1 MNIHFEPDLVHQRQA
16 IDSVCDLFRGQE
28 VAGSVAAGSVLG
40 DSSLFSPPYPAVVGN
55 RLRLSPEL
63 LLANLRAVQEAHGL
77 AASTTLDTRDFTV
90 EMETG
95 TGKTYVYLR
104 TIHEL
109 HRRYHFNKFIIVV
122 PSLAIREGVHKALRI
137 TEGHFRQLYDG
148 STADYFVYDST
159 RLGRVRSFALDSE
172 LQIMIIT
179 VGAIN
184 KRDINTLYREHET
197 TGGRTPMSLI
207 SDCAPIVVVDEPQ
220 SVDGGLRGRGREA
233 LREMGALCTLRYSA
247 THVDKHH
254 MLYRLDAVDAYERR
268 LVKRIE
274 VASASVE
281 HAVNRPYVRVLAVTG
296 RRGVISATL
305 ELVVANQ
312 GAATLRQRA
321 VRDGDDLRSLTGLEI
336 YRGLHIGQISLV
348 RGDRFVEVLH
358 PRGAERLR
366 VGDAW
371 NDVDHT
377 LVTRQMIRQ
386 TIREH
391 LDKER
396 RLLHRGVKVL
406 SLFFVD
412 SVGKYRQ
419 YDSNGSTVKG
429 EYATI
434 FEEEYRAQV
443 ALREFADL
451 SAALG
456 HPAVESVHDG
466 YFSMDRKGAWS
477 DTSETTQAG
486 RAAAETAYRL
496 IMRDK
501 EALLSQ
507 ETALRFLFSHSAL
520 REGWDNPNVFQVCVL
535 RDVGAALARR
545 QIIGRGL
552 RLCVDQTGHRVR
564 SEEVNLLTVVAR
576 ESYEDFAR
584 SLQMEIEADTGL
596 RFGVVTRS
604 RFAAIPLGDEA
615 SRPDTLGEAASA
627 ALWDWLHRKG
637 YLTSDGSMTPA
648 LRAALLTG
656 DIAPAPDWAAQWPAV
671 ITLLRRLLGPPAVAR
686 ADRRQVVAPRRDML
700 GDPDFQR
707 LWDRIRHK
715 TRYRLLFDPKRLLQN
730 CAAELRSSP
739 GVPGARLRWRKGDVE
754 IGREGVATA
763 GVSDGSPVTL
773 RDETTPLPDILRE
786 LGSATDLS
794 RRDIYD
800 ILVES
805 GRLTDFPRN
814 PRRFLEIA
822 TDAIQAGKRSTL
834 VDGIKYE
841 RKGNG
846 EAFSLSLFQ
855 TEVSHGY
862 LGHNLLR
869 VAKSV
874 HHHVVYDS
882 EVERRFALDLERHP
896 LVRLYAK
903 LPGWFQIPTPLGM
916 YNPDWTVLVQKENGE
931 RHYFVVETKG
941 SARAEDLRPTEQRK
955 IECAREHF
963 AAIRYEQD
971 PAEYV
976 VRESVASLFDG
987 LEIE

>member
-1 MNIHFEPDLVHQRQA
+1 MKIHFEPDLAHQLQA
-16 IDSVCDLFRGQE
+16 IASVCDLFRGQE
-28 VAGSVAAGSVLG
+28 VAGSVASGSLLG
-40 DSSLFSPPYPAVVGN
+40 DSSLFSRPHRAVVGN
-55 RLRLSPEL
+55 RLRLSPDL
-63 LLANLRAVQEAHGL
+63 LLANLRAVQEEHGL
-77 AASTTLDTRDFTV
+77 LASTTLDTRDFTV

-104 TIHEL
+104 TIYEL
-109 HRRYHFNKFIIVV
+109 YRRYHFNKFIVVV

-148 STADYFVYDST
+148 TTADYFVYDST

-172 LQIMIIT
+172 LQIMIMT

-207 SDCAPIVVVDEPQ
+207 SDCAPIVIVDEPQ
-220 SVDGGLRGRGREA
+220 SVDGGLRGRGRAA
-233 LREMGALCTLRYSA
+233 LREMDALCTLRYSA

-281 HAVNRPYVRVLAVTG
+281 HAVNRPYVRILAVTG

-305 ELVVANQ
+305 ELVVANH
-312 GAATLRQRA
+312 GVATLRQRA

-336 YRGLHIGQISLV
+336 YRGLHVGQISLV

-358 PRGAERLR
+358 PRGVERLR

-371 NDVDHT
+371 NDVDHA

-391 LDKER
+391 LNKER
-396 RLLHRGVKVL
+396 RLLHQGIKVL

-419 YDSNGSTVKG
+419 YDSTGSPVKG

-443 ALREFADL
+443 ALPEFADL
-451 SAALG
+451 AEALG
-456 HPAVESVHDG
+456 HPRVDSVHDG
-466 YFSMDRKGAWS
+466 YFSTDKKGAWS

-486 RAAAETAYRL
+486 RAAAESAYRL

-501 EALLSQ
+501 EALLSH

-520 REGWDNPNVFQVCVL
+520 REGWDNPNVFQICVL
-535 RDVGAALARR
+535 RDVGAPLARR
-545 QIIGRGL
+545 QIMGRGL
-552 RLCVDQTGHRVR
+552 RLCVDQTGRRVR
-564 SEEVNLLTVVAR
+564 TEDVNLLTVVAR

-584 SLQMEIEADTGL
+584 SLQTEIEADTGL

-604 RFAAIPLGDEA
+604 QFAAIPLGDEA
-615 SRPDTLGEAASA
+615 SGSDTLGNAASA
-627 ALWDWLHRKG
+627 TLWEWLHRKG
-637 YLTSDGSMTPA
+637 YLTADGSITPT

-656 DIAPAPDWAAQWPAV
+656 DIEPAPDRAAQWPAV
-671 ITLLRRLLGPPAVAR
+671 VALLRRLLGPPAVAR
-686 ADRRQVVAPRRDML
+686 ADRREVLAPRRDML
-700 GDPDFQR
+700 GDPDFRQ

-715 TRYRLLFDPKRLLQN
+715 TRYRLLFDPERLLRN
-730 CAAELRSSP
+730 CAEELRSSP
-739 GVPGARLRWRKGDVE
+739 GVPSARLRWRKGGVE
-754 IGREGVATA
+754 IGRAGIATA
-763 GVSDGSPVTL
+763 GVSDSGPVTL
-773 RDETTPLPDILRE
+773 RDDGTPLPDILDE
-786 LGSATDLS
+786 LSSATDLS
-794 RRDIYD
+794 RQDIYG
-800 ILVES
+800 ILVAS
-805 GRLTDFPRN
+805 GRLPDFPRN
-814 PRRFLEIA
+814 PRRFLELA

-841 RKGNG
+841 RKG
-846 EAFSLSLFQ
+846 EAESFSLSLFQ
-855 TEVSHGY
+855 TEELHGY

-874 HHHVVYDS
+874 YHHVVYDS
-882 EVERRFALDLERHP
+882 EVERRFALDLEQHA

-903 LPGWFQIPTPLGM
+903 LPGWFHIPTPLGK
-916 YNPDWTVLVQKENGE
+916 YNPDWAVLVRKEDEE
-931 RHYFVVETKG
+931 RLYFVVETKG

-963 AAIRYEQD
+963 AAIRYEQS

-976 VRESVASLFDG
+976 VRESVALLFDG
-987 LEIE
+987 LDIE